1 MAIDTGLIGSVINA
15 LPIDRMI
22 AAPLN
27 AMINAQ
33 ISASRQYADFITG
46 VCINSDGKAKMVQFD
61 YEETLV
67 DAEGNYKGVVQK
79 TMRIPLLA
87 AVTHPN
93 INVEEG
99 SVEFELEVSQSEE
112 THEETAGEASF
123 QASLGW
129 GPFKVSM
136 SGKVSQHKEQT
147 RSTDTRA
154 KYSFH
159 TSLKRS
165 GPPEGMMRVIDF
177 LTEAATKPTQIKA
190 DQHPDPKTLPDPKAN
205 VPIAATEA
213 AKEKQNPPQ
222 PHG

>member
-27 AMINAQ
+27 GMISAQ
-33 ISASRQYADFITG
+33 ISASKQYADFITG
-46 VCINSDGKAKMVQFD
+46 VCINPEGKAKMVEFD

-67 DAEGNYKGVVQK
+67 DAEGNYKGVLQK

-112 THEETAGEASF
+112 THEESSAEGGF

-136 SGKVSQHKEQT
+136 NGKVSQHKEQT

-159 TSLKRS
+159 TSMKRS
-165 GPPEGMMRVIDF
+165 GPPEGMMRVIEF
-177 LTEAATKPTQIKA
+177 LTDAATKPTQINA
-190 DQHPDPKTLPDPKAN
+190 DQKPDAKTLPDAKTK
-205 VPIAATEA
+205 VPLAAAEA
-213 AKEKQNPPQ
+213 AKVPNQ
-222 PHG
+222 PGGQG